1 VPDDRRATYPS
12 PGTAAPT
19 HSVADLPGG
28 GGAAVV
34 TTSEHAAAA
43 ANDRYSIDEDVEAAE
58 DSDSEDEGY
67 KEVAGQAARGG
78 ADDYED
84 EAAEAEE
91 GVADDD
97 YGDADEV
104 PGKVQLPH
112 ETAATAAATP
122 SPAAPRALQPSG
134 RWPAATPLLEA
145 LAGCDSLAC
154 VRDAHAQP
162 RGAAGPFN
170 FPHFF
175 IAGWPKSATT
185 TLYMHLNGHPA
196 VLAPR
201 TKEPQLFTQRCAV
214 NGTRGARLRCPPAE
228 EAEYVRGVLKL
239 PEYVAAAGAR
249 AAFEATP
256 GTMASSELAAPLAE
270 ALPWLK
276 LVANLRE
283 PVSRGISKFVMKEE
297 KERGLGCVASGRLAK
312 CMKGTNGYANFHT
325 YYSKDLLPWL
335 EAYPPGQILLVQY
348 EDLVNAE
355 NGRQASEL
363 RRVKSFLG
371 LDPEVPENVLPLN
384 ENNCRK
390 CRIHPEGWTMKEV
403 VYRRIIADVLPDV
416 LECVCLQYI

>member
-1 VPDDRRATYPS
+1 M
-12 PGTAAPT
+12 
-19 HSVADLPGG
+19 
-28 GGAAVV
+28 
-34 TTSEHAAAA
+34 SEGEE
-43 ANDRYSIDEDVEAAE
+43 EDYE
-58 DSDSEDEGY
+58 
-67 KEVAGQAARGG
+67 EVAGEDASGG

-84 EAAEAEE
+84 EDEAEAAEE
-91 GVADDD
+91 GAADDD
-97 YGDADEV
+97 YGDAGEE

-112 ETAATAAATP
+112 ATAAAAAP
-122 SPAAPRALQPSG
+122 PPPAAPRALQPSG

-162 RGAAGPFN
+162 RGGAGPFN

-196 VLAPR
+196 VLHPR

-214 NGTRGARLRCPPAE
+214 NGTRGARLRCPPEE
-228 EAEYVRGVLKL
+228 EADYVCGVLKL
-239 PEYVAAAGAR
+239 PEYVAAGGSL

-256 GTMASSELAAPLAE
+256 GTMASGELAAPLAE

-283 PVSRGISKFVMKEE
+283 PISRGISKFVMKEE
-297 KERGLGCVASGRLAK
+297 KERGLGCVANGRLAK

-355 NGRQASEL
+355 NGRQAGEL
-363 RRVKSFLG
+363 RRVKAFLG

-416 LECVCLQYI
+416 MECVFDFA